1 MPTSEQIK
9 SKAPTMSEAL
19 KDYES
24 LASQCRS
31 EYTIS
36 WKHQKPKKDEQ
47 EVRLK
52 LYNNQKRDKSAVGDT
67 TLFTIMQTV
76 LASLYVD
83 RLNAEFSAREEGD
96 EETAENLTSMAEFDY
111 DEMGK
116 AMLDYDWDWDAA
128 FFGRGI
134 VSIEE
139 FERDPKNNVFVPIPH
154 VIDPIIW
161 LRDPRAVSVNGDRSG
176 RGAMR
181 FGGYEMKMTKQDML
195 DHDHFFTDDLKFTEM
210 SFGGGTESLLR
221 DSEEARDYA
230 QGRQTPLKHEGEANL
245 KGNAEYDVTVWYTH
259 YQETPESK
267 PEKHKIFLV
276 NERTIVVG
284 MQKIERKRGKRTI
297 FPLADR
303 PLYPTA
309 HDWDGTS
316 IPDLVEDKQRA
327 RAVAQ
332 NLGLKAM
339 KADLYPM
346 YVYDSNRITN
356 RNDLNFDYNKFIPAD
371 MPEGGIAAN
380 AIAPIIKAR
389 PNLGLLD
396 FIYTSLDASAQK
408 ATATPEIQQG
418 AMSEQDR
425 TLGELNLIASKVDTR
440 YSLAAKIFGWSEKD
454 FWGQWYSMYDE
465 NFADDID
472 EKILRVVGAF
482 GSKWRP
488 LERGDII
495 SNIAPDIDI
504 ESKVLSRAK
513 QLEERQSLTQY
524 LSIVFQDPTANRRYG
539 LKELGKLS
547 GLTKDQ
553 LDRLLPPTIDER
565 IAEAQNDLLNQ
576 DKLVPVL
583 PEDDHNVHLE
593 IHAKAKET
601 DAAMAHIETHKRAL
615 SIKKV
620 NPEFFPADQTAA
632 NFQEGQEA
640 PPSPIGTPTPR
651 PIQPSQTSNQ
661 AGV

>member
-1 MPTSEQIK
+1 MPNKEEIK
-9 SKAPTMSEAL
+9 NKAPTMSEAL

-31 EYTIS
+31 EYTIA

-83 RLNAEFSAREEGD
+83 RLNAEFEGREEGD

-134 VSIEE
+134 SSMEE
-139 FERDPKNNVFVPIPH
+139 FERDPENNVFVPMPH
-154 VIDPIIW
+154 IIDPIVW
-161 LRDPRAVSVNGDRSG
+161 LRDPRAVSINGDRSG
-176 RGAMR
+176 KGAMR
-181 FGGYEMKMTKQDML
+181 FGGYEMKMTKQAML
-195 DHDHFFTDDLKFTEM
+195 DNTNFFQEDLKFTEM

-221 DSEEARDYA
+221 DGQEARDFA

-245 KGNAEYDVTVWYTH
+245 RGNAEYDVTAWYTH
-259 YQETPESK
+259 YQETPEDK
-267 PEKHKIFLV
+267 PEKYKIFLV

-284 MQKIERKRGKRTI
+284 MQKIERKRGNRVI
-297 FPLADR
+297 FPLIDR
-303 PLYPTA
+303 PLYPTS

-472 EKILRVVGAF
+472 EKVLRVVGAF
-482 GSKWRP
+482 GAKWRP

-495 SNIAPDIDI
+495 ANIAPDITI

-524 LSIVFQDPTANRRYG
+524 LAIAFQDPTANRRYG

-547 GLTKDQ
+547 GLSKDQ
-553 LDRLLPPTIDER
+553 IDRLLPPTIDER
-565 IAEAQNDLLNQ
+565 IAEEQNEMLNE

-593 IHAKAKET
+593 IHSKAKET

-620 NPEFFPADQTAA
+620 NPEFFPVDQTAA

-640 PPSPIGTPTPR
+640 PPLPIGTPAAR

-661 AGV
+661 AV

>member
-1 MPTSEQIK
+1 
-9 SKAPTMSEAL
+9 MSEAL

-31 EYTIS
+31 EYTIA

-83 RLNAEFSAREEGD
+83 RLNAEFEGREEGD

-134 VSIEE
+134 SSMEE
-139 FERDPKNNVFVPIPH
+139 FERDPENNVFVPMPH
-154 VIDPIIW
+154 IIDPIVW
-161 LRDPRAVSVNGDRSG
+161 LRDPRAVSINGDRSG
-176 RGAMR
+176 KGAMR
-181 FGGYEMKMTKQDML
+181 FGGYEMKMTKQAML
-195 DHDHFFTDDLKFTEM
+195 DNTNFFQEDLKFTEM

-221 DSEEARDYA
+221 DGQEARDFA

-245 KGNAEYDVTVWYTH
+245 RGNAEYDVTAWYTH
-259 YQETPESK
+259 YQETPEDK
-267 PEKHKIFLV
+267 PEKYKIFLV

-284 MQKIERKRGKRTI
+284 MQKIERKRGNRVI
-297 FPLADR
+297 FPLIDR
-303 PLYPTA
+303 PLYPTS

-472 EKILRVVGAF
+472 EKVLRVVGAF
-482 GSKWRP
+482 GAKWRP

-495 SNIAPDIDI
+495 ANIAPDITI

-524 LSIVFQDPTANRRYG
+524 LAIAFQDPTANRRYG

-547 GLTKDQ
+547 GLSKDQ
-553 LDRLLPPTIDER
+553 IDRLLPPTIDER
-565 IAEAQNDLLNQ
+565 IAEEQNEMLNE

-593 IHAKAKET
+593 IHSKAKET

-620 NPEFFPADQTAA
+620 NPEFFPVDQTAA

-640 PPSPIGTPTPR
+640 PPLPIGTPAAR

-661 AGV
+661 AV